1 MQEGMRWPWR
11 ASGLITGSRLPDEEK
26 RRQAAAIRGLRLP
39 FAKLLAVVF
48 FLYFTTP
55 PVMAARIGDVT
66 ETSVLE
72 QAARFFT
79 FQDASLRIALVGCIL
94 LGLNCGLLG
103 SFIVVRRLSLVGDT
117 LSHAVLPGIAL
128 GFLWNMS
135 KDPVAI
141 LVGATLVGGL
151 AMLTVTAITRTTR
164 LKEDAAMGL
173 VLSSFYAVGI
183 CLLTMFQHLPT
194 ANKSG
199 LDKFLFGQAAAM
211 NGEEVAVLGATSAI
225 SLAFIIVCWRGLLT
239 LSFHREFGES
249 LGLPVAWLHHVVMLL
264 TAFAVVTAM
273 QAVGVVLVSAMLI
286 IPAATAYLL
295 TDRMHRLIVYAAV
308 VGVLTAALGAFF
320 SFLGNNLP
328 TGPFM
333 VLAGS
338 MFFGIAFLFSPKHGW
353 LTRLWR
359 QRSRQVRTERE
370 NTLKAMYRVLEER
383 GGRGEGVSLVE
394 LAQWRRETLEEVKVR
409 AREVSRAG
417 LVTASEDGAMLHF
430 TPEGLQCA
438 RAIVRNHR
446 LWELYLTNVM
456 QFGSDHVHE
465 DAGKI
470 EHVLGEDL
478 VRQLERRLEYPET
491 DPHGR
496 KIPGWK
502 DAEMPTEKA
511 AASGTGYR

>member
-1 MQEGMRWPWR
+1 MNV
-11 ASGLITGSRLPDEEK
+11 
-26 RRQAAAIRGLRLP
+26 RRTGLRLGAA
-39 FAKLLAVVF
+39 FLAT
-48 FLYFTTP
+48 LAMC
-55 PVMAARIGDVT
+55 PVSLHAARIGDLT
-66 ETSVLE
+66 ETTVLE
-72 QAARFFT
+72 QATRFFT
-79 FQDASLRIALVGCIL
+79 FQDASLRMALVGCIL

-117 LSHAVLPGIAL
+117 LSHAVLPGVAL
-128 GFLWNMS
+128 GFLWNMT

-141 LVGATLVGGL
+141 LVGATLVGVL
-151 AMLTVTAITRTTR
+151 AMFTVTAITRTTR

-183 CLLTMFQHLPT
+183 CLFTMFQHLPT

-199 LDKFLFGQAAAM
+199 LDKFLFGQAAAI
-211 NGEEVAVLGATSAI
+211 NGEEVAVLGVTAMLSI
-225 SLAFIIVCWRGLLT
+225 AFIAVCWRGLLT
-239 LSFHREFGES
+239 LSFHREFGDS
-249 LGLPVAWLHHVVMLL
+249 LGLPVAWLHHLVMLL

-308 VGVLTAALGAFF
+308 IGVLTAALGAFF
-320 SFLGNNLP
+320 SFLRNNLP

-338 MFFGIAFLFSPKHGW
+338 AFFSAAFLFSPKHGW

-359 QRSRQVRTERE
+359 QRSRRVRTERE
-370 NTLKAMYRVLEER
+370 NTLKTMYRVLEER
-383 GGRGEGVSLVE
+383 GEHGEGVSLVE
-394 LAQWRRETLEEVKVR
+394 LAQWRRETLEDVKVR
-409 AREVSRAG
+409 AREVIRARY
-417 LVTASEDGAMLHF
+417 VTSSEDDSMLYF
-430 TPEGLQCA
+430 TPEGLQRA

-456 QFGSDHVHE
+456 QYGSDHVHD
-465 DAGKI
+465 DAEKI

-478 VRQLERRLEYPET
+478 VRQLERRLEFPET

-496 KIPGWK
+496 KIPGWREG
-502 DAEMPTEKA
+502 DAPTAKPT
-511 AASGTGYR
+511 AASGYRP